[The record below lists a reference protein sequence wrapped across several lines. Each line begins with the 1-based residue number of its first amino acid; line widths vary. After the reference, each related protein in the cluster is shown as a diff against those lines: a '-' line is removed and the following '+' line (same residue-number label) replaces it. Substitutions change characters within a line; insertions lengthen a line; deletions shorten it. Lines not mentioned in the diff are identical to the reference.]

1 MPVSLLLFAS
11 LLLQDLPP
19 EQPRPS
25 RRRPPTA
32 EELSSAFAN
41 PETRGFIERAR
52 LERFRVDSTLD
63 SYKATSYERVTT
75 GGSVAAVGRERM
87 LGKRETVGDVTWSR
101 AAGAH
106 VTLSGR
112 RRERSTGFAIPNS
125 TGDLL
130 VPIPWY
136 PGMDAL
142 WLPTGGGPTGAG
154 GRAAEADTT
163 DLVHPLSAGSEA
175 YYTFALGDSA
185 SITTQDGRRITLRE
199 LRTRPRAPRWNLSVG
214 SYWFDTDRMQLVRAV
229 YRLSVPYDVWTEVA
243 NAGEKAK
250 WYVKALAQP
259 LKAELQAVTLEY
271 GLHESRFWLPRVRR
285 VDGTVRAGPLEATVT
300 IEQGFRYQS
309 VNATADVPTIPAA
322 NLALRA
328 EYDSLYGP
336 WQQLWRD
343 RPALRTAADTARWN
357 ARRTELDSAFVRYSA
372 KSERQAA
379 ADCRRDGVRYGTGT
393 RLGNAVVT
401 RVTVPCDSVKL
412 ANAPELS
419 GGMLA
424 TRSEIYASTMDAA
437 TREALALDVQ
447 AEFDPQPVTAHAG
460 LEYLRYNRVEALSVG
475 GALRQQLGAGW
486 RWELNAR
493 GSLGDQQLNGEWSA
507 TRANGGGDISVA
519 GYRRLMQT
527 DDYGSAFGPFAS
539 LQNLFSAQDEQ
550 FYARAAG
557 AEAVWRHSGRGTGA
571 VRREFRLFA
580 EWQQGVGTQSTVSV
594 PWLFNRAR
602 TFDDQVIDTLPFA
615 RGASYGAQWRLL
627 AARGVDEAG
636 WRLGSALRLEAATG
650 AWDYVRAATD
660 LSLNRALT
668 STLRATATISGGA
681 STGTLPVHRWWNI
694 GGWQTVRGLTAGSMR
709 GDAYWM
715 SRGELTWARAGRL
728 QPGLFWD
735 AGWAGN
741 RGDLGAHRNVRTS
754 VGGGAALFGL
764 PIRVDAARE
773 LAAGARWRVDLYAP
787 IRF

>member
-379 ADCRRDGVRYGTGT
+379 TDCRRDGVRYGTGT

-668 STLRATATISGGA
+668 STLRATATISGGT

>member
-75 GGSVAAVGRERM
+75 GGSLAAVGRERM

-112 RRERSTGFAIPNS
+112 RRERSVGFAIPNS

-142 WLPTGGGPTGAG
+142 WLPSSGGPTGAG

-309 VNATADVPTIPAA
+309 VNATADVPTIPAE

-328 EYDSLYGP
+328 EYDSLYAP

-424 TRSEIYASTMDAA
+424 TRAEIYASTMDAA

-527 DDYGSAFGPFAS
+527 DDYGAAFGPFAS

-668 STLRATATISGGA
+668 RTLRATATISGGT

-741 RGDLGAHRNVRTS
+741 RGDFGAHRNVRTS